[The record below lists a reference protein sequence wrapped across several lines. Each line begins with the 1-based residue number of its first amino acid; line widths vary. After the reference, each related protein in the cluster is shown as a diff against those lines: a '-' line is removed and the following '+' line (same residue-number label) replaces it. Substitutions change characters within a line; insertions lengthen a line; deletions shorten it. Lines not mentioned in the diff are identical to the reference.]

1 MNVGSSLAER
11 VVIIIFFIIIINRK
25 SCSDPWHTPRSNPS
39 WEMLFLSGRVG
50 EIACIEGV
58 LFAFKIMIQQ
68 FNVHRS
74 LRD

>member
-1 MNVGSSLAER
+1 MAYSTLDSFMGNA
-11 VVIIIFFIIIINRK
+11 
-25 SCSDPWHTPRSNPS
+25 
-39 WEMLFLSGRVG
+39 FLSGPVG

-74 LRD
+74 VRD